1 MTIYQDVELSM
12 TGHLVPPVVHVKQYD
27 HKARKVRCQLYTNS
41 LEYTPPSN
49 IILVYSTTVVRN
61 SDKSG
66 SPVFYLNINNRSTCI
81 Y

>member
-41 LEYTPPSN
+41 LEYTPPN
-49 IILVYSTTVVRN
+49 KPYRKMRVWYWALPEKEVMQ
-61 SDKSG
+61 SDRK
-66 SPVFYLNINNRSTCI
+66 
-81 Y
+81 